1 MVSFAGV
8 NWLAVLVGVVATNA
22 LGFLWYGPLFGET
35 WLRMIG
41 KKREELHASSSMYVV
56 TAVASAI
63 TMVALSLIVHAFGA
77 GSFVQGLIAGVVTWV
92 GIGATATFVYT
103 TFEGPPTNVWM
114 LNAAYQLVIYAV
126 MGGVFAIW
134 A

>member
-8 NWLAVLVGVVATNA
+8 NWLAVLVGVVASNA
-22 LGFLWYGPLFGET
+22 LGFLWYGPLFGKA

-41 KKREELHASSSMYVV
+41 KKQEELQANPSMYVI

-126 MGGVFAIW
+126 MGGVFAVW